1 MHLYGR
7 CFACLD
13 FYGLI
18 VRQNI
23 LFGIFASYFRYGVF
37 SHTESEIDFTV
48 FIRFEFLLIGIA
60 HEVSTADFEGAPF
73 DLIIVGGL
81 YHL

>member
-1 MHLYGR
+1 MIISMNL
-7 CFACLD
+7 
-13 FYGLI
+13 LI
-18 VRQNI
+18 VLSVSLISSLIWLCRSSGILQVDVYKRQ
-23 LFGIFASYFRYGVF
+23 
-37 SHTESEIDFTV
+37 
-48 FIRFEFLLIGIA
+48 LIGIA